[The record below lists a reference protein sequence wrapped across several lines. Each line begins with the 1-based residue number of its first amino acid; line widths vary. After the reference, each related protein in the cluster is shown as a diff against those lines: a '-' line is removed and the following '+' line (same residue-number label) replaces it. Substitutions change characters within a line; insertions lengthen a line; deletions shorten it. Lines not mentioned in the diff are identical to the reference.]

1 MRKKAVIQNQM
12 VVMEN
17 SIYKQY
23 NIEILIAVYK
33 LYYYTLK
40 FNGTIHTV
48 SDLQL
53 YCRLLDLASYDD
65 QNILCC
71 MSIRRCTCIR
81 KL

>member
-65 QNILCC
+65 
-71 MSIRRCTCIR
+71 
-81 KL
+81 